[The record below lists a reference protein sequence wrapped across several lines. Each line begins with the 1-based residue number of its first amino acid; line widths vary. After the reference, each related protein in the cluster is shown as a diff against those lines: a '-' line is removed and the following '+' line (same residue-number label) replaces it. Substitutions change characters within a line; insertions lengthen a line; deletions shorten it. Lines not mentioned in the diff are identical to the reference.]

1 MTTKNDEL
9 ELKNKVEG
17 ILFAVGDKI
26 LLEDIRKLIR
36 VRDIE
41 LARTALETL
50 KEEYEKRDGPLKI
63 VNEGAFWKITVR
75 DKYLNIIRRIVPK
88 TELPKTVIETLSLIA
103 WKNPAKQ
110 SDIVALRTNK
120 AYSHINILTDA
131 GFITRVKKGRSF
143 LLKLTETFFDYFD
156 VDGSKNVREMFEQ
169 LRTNLK
175 QRKKKSPLDTTVNIK
190 IPISSSDIHLEQMKK

>member
-1 MTTKNDEL
+1 MKKEIDFPDI
-9 ELKNKVEG
+9 KNKVEA
-17 ILFAVGDKI
+17 ILYAIGDKV
-26 LLEDIRKLIR
+26 LLEDIRKLVR
-36 VRDIE
+36 VKDILIVE
-41 LARTALETL
+41 QSL
-50 KEEYEKRDGPLKI
+50 KELKQEYDTRDSPLKI

-75 DKYLNIIRRIVPK
+75 DKYINIVRRIVPK

-120 AYSHINILTDA
+120 AYSHINLLLEA
-131 GFITRVKKGRSF
+131 GFITRIKKGRSF
-143 LLKLTETFFDYFD
+143 LLKLTENFFDYFD

-175 QRKKKSPLDTTVNIK
+175 QRKKKSVLDTTVNVK
-190 IPISSSDIHLEQMKK
+190 IPISSEHIHLE